1 LIAGF
6 EKGLIDMNKRENDYH
21 FKEEA
26 YGESREDLIQ
36 EVDKSQ
42 LPEDITPEVG
52 MGLVSKSADGNEMNL
67 LIVEVKEATI
77 VIDGNHPLAGKEL
90 TFDLEVVDIQE

>member
-1 LIAGF
+1 MA
-6 EKGLIDMNKRENDYH
+6 N
-21 FKEEA
+21 
-26 YGESREDLIQ
+26 REDLIQ

>member
-1 LIAGF
+1 MANL
-6 EKGLIDMNKRENDYH
+6 
-21 FKEEA
+21 
-26 YGESREDLIQ
+26 EDLIQ

>member
-1 LIAGF
+1 
-6 EKGLIDMNKRENDYH
+6 
-21 FKEEA
+21 
-26 YGESREDLIQ
+26 
-36 EVDKSQ
+36 
-42 LPEDITPEVG
+42 

-90 TFDLEVVDIQE
+90 TFDLEVVYSRVKAIYFIYKRDGIC

>member
-1 LIAGF
+1 MKIN
-6 EKGLIDMNKRENDYH
+6 ERKTITISKRKLMANL
-21 FKEEA
+21 
-26 YGESREDLIQ
+26 EDLIQ

>member
-1 LIAGF
+1 MKI
-6 EKGLIDMNKRENDYH
+6 NKTITIS
-21 FKEEA
+21 KEEA

>member
-1 LIAGF
+1 
-6 EKGLIDMNKRENDYH
+6 
-21 FKEEA
+21 
-26 YGESREDLIQ
+26 
-36 EVDKSQ
+36 
-42 LPEDITPEVG
+42 

-90 TFDLEVVDIQE
+90 TFDLEVVDIQVKAIYFIYKRDGIC

>member
-1 LIAGF
+1 LKRVNRY
-6 EKGLIDMNKRENDYH
+6 ENKREKTITISKRKLMAN
-21 FKEEA
+21 
-26 YGESREDLIQ
+26 REDLIQ

>member
-1 LIAGF
+1 MANL
-6 EKGLIDMNKRENDYH
+6 
-21 FKEEA
+21 
-26 YGESREDLIQ
+26 EDLIQ

-77 VIDGNHPLAGKEL
+77 VL
-90 TFDLEVVDIQE
+90 TVTIH